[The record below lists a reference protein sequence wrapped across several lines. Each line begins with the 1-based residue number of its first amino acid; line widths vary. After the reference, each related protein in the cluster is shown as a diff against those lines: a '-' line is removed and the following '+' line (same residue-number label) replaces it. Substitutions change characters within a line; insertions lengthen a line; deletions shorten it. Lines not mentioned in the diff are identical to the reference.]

1 MTKGQSKADEK
12 FIDYHVGPTLRLK
25 RLTET
30 GTLLR
35 TSWMV
40 REPGCSREDR

>member
-1 MTKGQSKADEK
+1 MTKGHSRADEK
-12 FIDYHVGPTLRLK
+12 FIDYKVGPALRLK

-35 TSWMV
+35 PSWMV
-40 REPGCSREDR
+40 REPGCSWEHR